1 MDQAAVEAYLQQIR
15 TTGDAVLRPCR
26 LTTTALESI
35 APQRVGT
42 AHLFLRP
49 RFVLA
54 DPTGSGKTPMAL
66 NAFGYLREK
75 DPGFRA
81 LILTSKSAQFQ
92 WRDSVHRFLKGLTA
106 SVLGY
111 SASGRKLPP
120 ADRLTAYY
128 NEERT
133 TDIWITTLATMAS
146 DVEHILLNLDNYVV
160 ISDEVHHLSNQR
172 QKVLYPSAQKV
183 GAKARSV
190 WGLSATPL
198 RNDRLD
204 EIYSLFE
211 LIRPGTFGSYTE
223 YRRKYYILKLVK
235 PKWKAKPGQPAPR
248 MFYEVLGYQNLDHL
262 QAVIDP
268 FYLRRPFE
276 VFSDKLPALT
286 FRREDVELEPAQRKL
301 YKEVWHWPGKN
312 GTKILKIAAI
322 TKAQQALGDPGILGH
337 PDCPNAKRDTLLK
350 LLTTELRDT
359 QVVVYSK
366 SAQVAQLLHSA
377 LTTAKIPHG
386 MVTGELD
393 LQVRERARQ
402 LFQAGNSR
410 VMLVT
415 DAGGEA
421 LDLQAASTIVFYDLP
436 WSYGNFTQVLGRAR
450 RFGST
455 HTTVQAILLVA
466 RNSFDEA
473 IFSTL
478 LRKEGMI
485 RSLITQGTQASDVTL
500 TGTFTPDAVSDFD
513 LITAALDDF
522 AAEVAR
528 HG

>member
-1 MDQAAVEAYLQQIR
+1 MDQAAVETYLQTIR
-15 TTGDAVLRPCR
+15 AAGDAVIKPCR
-26 LTTTALESI
+26 LVTPALESI

-54 DPTGSGKTPMAL
+54 DPTGSGKTPMAI

-75 DPGFRA
+75 DPSIRA
-81 LILTSKSAQFQ
+81 LVLTSKSAQFQ
-92 WRDSVHRFLKGLTA
+92 WRASVERFLMGVKA

-111 SASGRKLPP
+111 GPTGRKLGPT
-120 ADRLTAYY
+120 DRIAAYY
-128 NEERT
+128 NAERE
-133 TDIWITTLATMAS
+133 TDIWITTLATMAM
-146 DVEHILLNLDNYVV
+146 DVEHILLNFDNYVL
-160 ISDEVHHLSNQR
+160 ISDEVHHLSNKK
-172 QKVLYPSAQKV
+172 QKVLYPAAQKV
-183 GAKARSV
+183 GAKARCV

-223 YRRKYYILKLVK
+223 YRRTYYILKLVK

-248 MFYEVLGYQNLDHL
+248 MFYEVLGYQNLEHL
-262 QAVIDP
+262 QSVIDP

-286 FRREDVELEPAQRKL
+286 FRREDVELEPMQRKL
-301 YKEVWHWPGKN
+301 YQEVWKWPGKDGN
-312 GTKILKIAAI
+312 KILQIAAI
-322 TKAQQALGDPGILGH
+322 TRAQQALAAPEVLGY
-337 PDCPNAKRDTLLK
+337 PDLPNAKRDALLR
-350 LLTTELRDT
+350 LLTTELRDS

-366 SAQVAQLLHSA
+366 SAQVVQLLHTA

-393 LQVRERARQ
+393 LHVRERARQ
-402 LFQAGNSR
+402 LFQNGTSR

-421 LDLQAASTIVFYDLP
+421 LDLQAASVIVFYDLP

-450 RFGST
+450 RFGSA
-455 HTTVQAILLVA
+455 HTSVLAILLVA
-466 RNSFDEA
+466 THSFDETV
-473 IFSTL
+473 FETL
-478 LRKEGMI
+478 QRKEKMI
-485 RSLITQGTQASDVTL
+485 RMLIRQGTQDTDVTL
-500 TGTFTPDAVSDFD
+500 TGSFTIPGSTDFD
-513 LITAALDDF
+513 LITAALD

-528 HG
+528 VG